1 MFDKDY
7 RKVIWQDIELI
18 NKFAEKNGYNR
29 QVDIDR
35 LKVDLKKAIE
45 SMGYEDFES
54 IVFVASALLLH
65 QHKGGE
71 ECEPHMRIS
80 IFLPDLGAA
89 IIDCDLDIWRSLES
103 IDKDLVPSIH

>member
-1 MFDKDY
+1 MSNKDY

-29 QVDIDR
+29 QVDIDK
-35 LKVDLKKAIE
+35 LKVDLKNAIE

>member
-1 MFDKDY
+1 MFSKDY

-29 QVDIDR
+29 QVDLGK
-35 LKVDLKKAIE
+35 LKKELKKAIE
-45 SMGYEDFES
+45 SMGYDDFES
-54 IVFVASALLLH
+54 IFFVASAILLH

-80 IFLPDLGAA
+80 IFLPEVGSA
-89 IIDCDLDIWRSLES
+89 IIDCDLDLWRSLET
-103 IDKDLVPSIH
+103 IDQSLVTSIH

>member
-35 LKVDLKKAIE
+35 I
-45 SMGYEDFES
+45 
-54 IVFVASALLLH
+54 IVQELSKFFFSKIRT
-65 QHKGGE
+65 Q
-71 ECEPHMRIS
+71 
-80 IFLPDLGAA
+80 
-89 IIDCDLDIWRSLES
+89 
-103 IDKDLVPSIH
+103 

>member
-45 SMGYEDFES
+45 SMGYDDFDS

-65 QHKGGE
+65 QHKRGE

-80 IFLPDLGAA
+80 IFLPDLGSA
-89 IIDCDLDIWRSLES
+89 IIDCDLDIWRSLET

>member
-35 LKVDLKKAIE
+35 LKADLKKAIE
-45 SMGYEDFES
+45 SMGYEDFDS

-65 QHKGGE
+65 QHKSGE

-80 IFLPDLGAA
+80 IFLPDLGSA

>member
-1 MFDKDY
+1 
-7 RKVIWQDIELI
+7 
-18 NKFAEKNGYNR
+18 
-29 QVDIDR
+29 
-35 LKVDLKKAIE
+35 
-45 SMGYEDFES
+45 MGYEDFES